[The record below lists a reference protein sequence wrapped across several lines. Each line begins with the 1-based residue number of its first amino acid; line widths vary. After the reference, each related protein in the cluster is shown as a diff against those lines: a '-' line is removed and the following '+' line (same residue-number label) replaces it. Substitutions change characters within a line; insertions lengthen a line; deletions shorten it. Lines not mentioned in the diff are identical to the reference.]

1 MISCLRADFFVCRIG
16 MLLAIALLV
25 FGGCGSSAPVQKS
38 PAIDEDLER
47 FNRAAQQAFDS
58 GRLQQAA
65 AFYRKAL
72 DRAYIR
78 DDFRAALD
86 AQYNMA
92 ICLINLQSYA
102 QAFEVIQQAKTEM
115 AMAGYSRE
123 ADFLLL
129 EATVLHLR
137 EDSDAAWKMTDQIL
151 SATPEASSIVQ
162 CKTHF
167 LRGLIASKKGDTDKL
182 REAIVSIGQPKLPLL
197 RADHHELLGHL
208 AMAEYNWG
216 EAVNAFEAATDLRRE
231 AREYRG
237 MVKSLALAG
246 QASEKAGNPH
256 EASVRYLRAGR
267 SAALQG
273 QFDDALNWLNQAE
286 QIASNAGEV
295 QIEQEAQIY
304 LRELQESKAAS
315 QNRSDQ

>member
-1 MISCLRADFFVCRIG
+1 MISCLRPDFLVWRIG

-25 FGGCGSSAPVQKS
+25 FGGCGSSASVQKS

-58 GRLQQAA
+58 GRLQQAV

-129 EATVLHLR
+129 EATVLHFR

-197 RADHHELLGHL
+197 RADRHELLGHL

-273 QFDDALNWLNQAE
+273 QFDDALNWLNRAE
-286 QIASNAGEV
+286 QIAGNAGEV
-295 QIEQEAQIY
+295 QIVQEAQIY